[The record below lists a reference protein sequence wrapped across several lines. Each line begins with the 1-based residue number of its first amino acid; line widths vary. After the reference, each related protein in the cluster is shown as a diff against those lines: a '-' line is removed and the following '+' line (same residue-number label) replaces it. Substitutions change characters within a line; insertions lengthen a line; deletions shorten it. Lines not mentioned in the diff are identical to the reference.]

1 MLSPRVRGCVGG
13 GVSLAKKKKEKRKA
27 LQKWIFGL
35 EIERGNEMKRGCV
48 VGKGVNV
55 RNVRGGLVDGVR
67 EVG

>member
-13 GVSLAKKKKEKRKA
+13 GVSLAKKKKKKKKKKKRKKRKA

-35 EIERGNEMKRGCV
+35 EIECGNEMKRGCV

-55 RNVRGGLVDGVR
+55 RNVRGV
-67 EVG
+67 